1 MKKYVE
7 IVDVLGREIMDSRGN
22 PTVEV
27 EVYVDD
33 GMQTYCG
40 RAAVPS
46 GASTGIFEA
55 CELRDGDKSRYLGK
69 GVLKAVDAVNT
80 EICDLL
86 IGMNALDQIAI
97 DKAMIA
103 LDGTPNKERLGANA
117 ILGASLA
124 CAKAACEALGTTL
137 YNYVG
142 GCNAYTL
149 PVPMMNILNGG
160 AHATNNVEI
169 QEFMVMPVGAPSF
182 REALRMCA
190 EVFHTL
196 KGVLKANGTPAAGV
210 GDEGGYAPNLKK
222 DEDALK
228 VIVEAIEKAGYKPG
242 EDFKI
247 AIDAASSEWWNE
259 EEQCYI
265 QPKSG
270 KKMTRQ
276 QLVKM
281 WKNFAEK
288 YPIIS
293 LEDGMAEEDWEGW
306 KMLTDALGKKI
317 QLVGDDLFVTNTERL
332 AKGIEL
338 GVANSILIKVNQ
350 IGTLTETL
358 DAIQMANRAGYTA
371 VISHRSGETEDTT
384 IADLSVALNAGQIKT
399 GAPSRTD
406 RVAKYN
412 QLLRI
417 EEELDEVAEYP
428 GLNAW
433 FNLK

>member
-1 MKKYVE
+1 MKKFIE
-7 IVDVLGREIMDSRGN
+7 IVDVLGREVMDSRGN

-69 GVLKAVDAVNT
+69 GVLKAVEAVNT
-80 EICDLL
+80 EIADLL
-86 IGMNALDQIAI
+86 IGMNAMDQIAI
-97 DKAMIA
+97 DKAMIE
-103 LDGTPNKERLGANA
+103 LDGTPNKGRLGANA

-124 CAKAACEALGTTL
+124 CAKASAEALGVTL

-169 QEFMVMPVGAPSF
+169 QEFMVMPIGATSF

-196 KGVLKANGTPAAGV
+196 KGVLKKNGTPAAGV

-228 VIVEAIEKAGYKPG
+228 VIVEAIEAAGYKPG

-247 AIDAASSEWWNE
+247 AIDAASSEWWNDE
-259 EEQCYI
+259 QQCYI

-332 AKGIEL
+332 SKGIEL

-358 DAIQMANRAGYTA
+358 NAIKMANRAGYTA

-417 EEELDEVAEYP
+417 EEELEGVSEYP
-428 GLNAW
+428 GLAAW